1 MLLPRS
7 KWMIDYPFSL
17 TREIKLFT
25 RGKVC
30 TNDVAMEWQIH
41 CLFMLFVIF
50 FYLSKLQMV
59 LENIVH
65 LLLKQDILRHWDWA
79 TKAVN
84 WFGKISAEHDI
95 LKKGRMLEQIN
106 GLFSF
111 SCRTCRQQKNCMRQK
126 ATAYIAILTILA

>member
-1 MLLPRS
+1 
-7 KWMIDYPFSL
+7 MIDYLFSL

-25 RGKVC
+25 KGKVC
-30 TNDVAMEWQIH
+30 TNDVTMEWQIH
-41 CLFMLFVIF
+41 CLFMLFVNF

-84 WFGKISAEHDI
+84 WFGKISAKHDI
-95 LKKGRMLEQIN
+95 FKKGRMLEQISS
-106 GLFSF
+106 LSSF
-111 SCRTCRQQKNCMRQK
+111 SCRICRQQKNCMGQK
-126 ATAYIAILTILA
+126 ASAYSIMKEVTSLYLTILA